1 MILKFAIDDLERE
14 IDWEKILLLAFA
26 IVALA
31 LFQGIFRFLMRRIL
45 VGTSRKA
52 EYLLRNDFAA
62 HLQKLS
68 PSYYDRNTTGDIM
81 ARATSDMNA
90 VRMAFGPGI
99 VHFADTILVTVFA
112 LTMMITIN
120 WKLTLAAFAI
130 FPVVSL
136 IVYII
141 GKKTYALHTRVQES
155 YSEMNAFAQENIS
168 GVRVV
173 KSFAL
178 ENQHIGS
185 FRKLSDDYLNR
196 NMDLVK
202 MQALFI
208 PILYFL
214 LGVGIMIVL
223 LMGGIGIIKGEMS
236 LGDFAAFVAYLM
248 MLSWPMIALGWV
260 VNIFQRAEASMAR
273 IDKIMTI
280 ESGIADSP
288 RALPFI
294 ADAHRIEFR
303 RLNFAYGERGEV
315 LHDISLTIE
324 PGSSLGIVGSLGSG
338 KSTLVKLI
346 ARLYEPP
353 PNTLF
358 IGGTPVEDV
367 ELKSL
372 RVNIAFVPQD
382 AFLFSETVADNI
394 VFDEGIESDRLFDV
408 SRTAELLGDV
418 EGFAEGFKTVVGER
432 GITLS
437 GGQKQRVTLARAL
450 LKDAPILIIDDA
462 LTAVDASTEAN
473 ILSNLKEAFKGK
485 TALVV
490 SHRIS
495 AVSGLDSIIV
505 MDEGR
510 IVERGTHREL
520 LEMEGMYCR
529 MYRRQLLEE
538 ELEMI

>member
-1 MILKFAIDDLERE
+1 MA
-14 IDWEKILLLAFA
+14 
-26 IVALA
+26 
-31 LFQGIFRFLMRRIL
+31 
-45 VGTSRKA
+45 GTSRKA
-52 EYLLRNDFAA
+52 EYQLRNDFVA

-81 ARATSDMNA
+81 ARATSDINA
-90 VRMAFGPGI
+90 FRMAYGPGI
-99 VHFADTILVTVFA
+99 VHFADTIIVSVFA
-112 LTMMITIN
+112 LIMMFSLN
-120 WKLTLAAFAI
+120 LKLTLAAFAI
-130 FPVVSL
+130 FPMVSL
-136 IVYII
+136 IVYIV
-141 GKKTYALHTRVQES
+141 GKKTYTLHTRVQES

-178 ENQHIGS
+178 ENQHISS
-185 FRKLSDDYLNR
+185 FRKLSGNYLNR

-214 LGVGIMIVL
+214 LGVGVMIVL
-223 LMGGIGIIKGEMS
+223 LMGGIGIINGEMS

-248 MLSWPMIALGWV
+248 MLAWPMIALGWV
-260 VNIFQRAEASMAR
+260 VNIFQRAEASTAR
-273 IDKIMTI
+273 IDKIMTVDPEI
-280 ESGIADSP
+280 EDSP
-288 RALPFI
+288 RASPLIP
-294 ADAHRIEFR
+294 DEHRIEFR

-315 LHDISLTIE
+315 LHDINLTIE

-358 IGGTPVEDV
+358 IGGMPVEEI
-367 ELKSL
+367 ELESL
-372 RVNIAFVPQD
+372 RENIAFVPQD
-382 AFLFSETVADNI
+382 VFLFSDTLGDNI
-394 VFDEGIESDRLFDV
+394 VFDEGSESGRLTEV
-408 SRTAELLGDV
+408 SRTAELLRDV
-418 EGFAEGFKTVVGER
+418 EDFLEGFNTVVGER

-450 LKDAPILIIDDA
+450 LKDTPILIIDDA

-473 ILSNLKEAFKGK
+473 ILSNLREAFEGR

-520 LEMEGMYCR
+520 LAMEGMYYR